1 MTKSRRAGDAAGERF
16 ADGMRDRQKNVVWP
30 GPQANSRLVGRLLW
44 KGSPDAT
51 AVQRIGL
58 IIFGLGYLFA
68 GLVLLTYA
76 NRGRS
81 LPVAMFAVP
90 WLLLGARVLHNA
102 FRRRKAGGAPK

>member
-1 MTKSRRAGDAAGERF
+1 MGK
-16 ADGMRDRQKNVVWP
+16 
-30 GPQANSRLVGRLLW
+30 LLW
-44 KGSPDAT
+44 QGSPDAT

-76 NRGRS
+76 NQGRS
-81 LPVAMFAVP
+81 LWVALFAIP

-102 FRRRKAGGAPK
+102 FRRRKASGARK